1 MATPSPTPSP
11 GHSLNPPYQTS
22 GDRFDDKYHMSSPV
36 LAASATRVV
45 MATDEG
51 HVGFGSDPRED
62 DEENESAP
70 LAFVWKTEPFLRPH
84 HEQQRVCAHK
94 ITMCGEHLYAYSLER
109 RTHVCIHHVDATKP
123 YPLAVGSVVECLAGT
138 ADMLVVGT
146 TRGFVVCYQ
155 LAAISAG
162 LGELDWLE
170 IPAYRLE
177 VSEEEIA
184 GLCFTPDA
192 SGFFTVDAARQLR
205 LWGYR
210 PTASAEHASEPSG
223 GTAGPTHERKP
234 ESLLTAVGGPDWP
247 SVLVAITA
255 VEPDYD
261 YLVESPD
268 DNLLAGLARP
278 APRASQPAPRTPRP
292 SLTTAST
299 SALPIPGGVA
309 CNQDF
314 IVTSLSFSYIFLV
327 YRWRDGRADLQHVL
341 LEPLS
346 LRERTEEGEDLDGP
360 EEPWSRPDFAMNRLF
375 LITTSRIGAA
385 ICVWSLT
392 EGALLYRLEHSFDSA
407 VSGAFVMDELPDG
420 CLPTGLALS
429 KDGNLA
435 LLAVAGGYLF
445 SWDFS
450 ALNPRPRHS
459 GMVPYS
465 DEDQPRLCSDLV
477 RATCKPATQATW
489 GPYMTRGDP
498 AAEGHRAGRLGPP
511 LG

>member
-1 MATPSPTPSP
+1 MQA
-11 GHSLNPPYQTS
+11 
-22 GDRFDDKYHMSSPV
+22 
-36 LAASATRVV
+36 
-45 MATDEG
+45 
-51 HVGFGSDPRED
+51 PR
-62 DEENESAP
+62 
-70 LAFVWKTEPFLRPH
+70 
-84 HEQQRVCAHK
+84 
-94 ITMCGEHLYAYSLER
+94 
-109 RTHVCIHHVDATKP
+109 
-123 YPLAVGSVVECLAGT
+123 
-138 ADMLVVGT
+138 
-146 TRGFVVCYQ
+146 
-155 LAAISAG
+155 
-162 LGELDWLE
+162 
-170 IPAYRLE
+170 
-177 VSEEEIA
+177 
-184 GLCFTPDA
+184 
-192 SGFFTVDAARQLR
+192 
-205 LWGYR
+205 
-210 PTASAEHASEPSG
+210 
-223 GTAGPTHERKP
+223 
-234 ESLLTAVGGPDWP
+234 
-247 SVLVAITA
+247 
-255 VEPDYD
+255 
-261 YLVESPD
+261 
-268 DNLLAGLARP
+268 
-278 APRASQPAPRTPRP
+278 APRASRLATRAPRPAP
-292 SLTTAST
+292 SLTTASA
-299 SALPIPGGVA
+299 SALPISGGVA

-429 KDGNLA
+429 KHGNLA

-489 GPYMTRGDP
+489 GPYITRGDP